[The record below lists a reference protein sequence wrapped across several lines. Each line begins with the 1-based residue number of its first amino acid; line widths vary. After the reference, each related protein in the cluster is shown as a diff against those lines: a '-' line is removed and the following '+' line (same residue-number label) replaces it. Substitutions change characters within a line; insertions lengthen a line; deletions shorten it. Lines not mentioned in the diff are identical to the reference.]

1 MPLKGVPQLASWLW
15 RAWKGYRF
23 QAILN
28 TGIGLMMVLTDL
40 AFVWATKLAIDIATH
55 VETRVPLGTA
65 IGLLIGIIVLQLVL
79 GIASKW
85 VRALLGVKAQN
96 NMRSILFGNLLTCQW
111 KQLKKFHT
119 GNLLNRIEQ
128 DVASVITF
136 LTESIPTFLSTT
148 LQFIGA
154 FLFLFWMDRKLA
166 CIVVLIIPFFL
177 LCSKLYIR
185 KMRRITHDIRDEESR
200 VQSVIQE
207 SLQHSL
213 VIKTLER
220 IPVAVSRLT
229 GLQKTLHDRVITKT
243 KYSTVSSGIM
253 QAGFAIGY
261 LVTFIWGVTSLQK
274 GLITYGALIAFIQL
288 VGQIQGPVR
297 TLSKFVPIFIGAFT
311 ATERLMELEAI
322 PQEETP
328 QNENRQILTRAGI
341 RLVHVSFSYAQSA
354 EKQGRNIFRDFSYNF
369 SPGSIT
375 AIIGETGAGKTT
387 LIRMLLAL
395 LQPSE
400 GEIFV
405 YDKSGH
411 NYPVSS
417 GTRCNFSYVPQ
428 GNTLLSGTIRDNLL
442 LGDPMASDEQMRS
455 ALYDAAADFVLE
467 LPMGLDA
474 RCGEMGDGLSE
485 GQAQR
490 IAIARA
496 LLRKSPILLLDEAT
510 SSLDSETE
518 KKVLSHIVQR
528 YTDTTIICITHRTEV
543 LNYCTQTLQ
552 LTRQE

>member
-1 MPLKGVPQLASWLW
+1 MPLKGVLQLASWLW

-28 TGIGLMMVLTDL
+28 TGIGLMMVLADL

-96 NMRSILFGNLLTCQW
+96 TMRSILFGNLLTCQW

-148 LQFIGA
+148 LQFLGA

-328 QNENRQILTRAGI
+328 QNENRQILTHAGI
-341 RLVHVSFSYAQSA
+341 RLEHVSFSYAQSA

-395 LQPSE
+395 LQPNE
-400 GEIFV
+400 GKIFV
-405 YDKSGH
+405 YDDSGH
-411 NYPVSS
+411 NFSVSS
-417 GTRCNFSYVPQ
+417 ATRCNFSYVPQ

-442 LGDPMASDEQMRS
+442 LGDPTASDEQMRS